1 MKKLDV
7 SQMED
12 LQGGKSFRQCM
23 ESGLGSMEGML
34 LLGVAGCFGA
44 PGILGAFTGAAAACA
59 IIAN

>member
-7 SQMED
+7 SQMEN

-34 LLGVAGCFGA
+34 LLGAAGCAGPA
-44 PGILGAFTGAAAACA
+44 GILGAFVGASAACA